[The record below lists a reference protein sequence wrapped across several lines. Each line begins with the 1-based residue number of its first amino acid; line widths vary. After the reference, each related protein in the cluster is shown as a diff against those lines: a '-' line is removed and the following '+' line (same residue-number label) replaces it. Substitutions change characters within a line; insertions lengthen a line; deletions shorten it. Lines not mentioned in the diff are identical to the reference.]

1 MLYNAYD
8 AEAEYAYGFSSAK
21 PVNWDEE
28 PYTFWDLVS
37 DYGEDYAHDHPDV
50 VIEAMEQYHF
60 FHNAKSNDRAAAN
73 KFWSLPSE
81 ERINI
86 LYDYFN
92 EDIVYWQPELEKEKK
107 Q

>member
-1 MLYNAYD
+1 MLYNGSEEYV
-8 AEAEYAYGFSSAK
+8 YAYGSNEEN
-21 PVNWDEE
+21 VNWDEE
-28 PYTFWDLVS
+28 PYTFWDLVNEK
-37 DYGEDYAHDHPDV
+37 GEDYAHKNPEV

-73 KFWSLPSE
+73 KFWSLSHE

-92 EDIVYWQPELEKEKK
+92 ENIDYWNNEMEKE
-107 Q
+107 